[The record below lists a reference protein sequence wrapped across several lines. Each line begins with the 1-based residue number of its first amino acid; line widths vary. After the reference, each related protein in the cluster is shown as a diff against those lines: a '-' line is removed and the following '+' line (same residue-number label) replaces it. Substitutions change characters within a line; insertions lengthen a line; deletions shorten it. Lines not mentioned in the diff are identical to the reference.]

1 MQFPA
6 STSNSPYFAPEEIA
20 QSLNHLPS
28 APLILQRL
36 NQLVFS
42 GSLSLT
48 QMGKLIRLDPG
59 LSAQVLRL
67 GLELSEERGMRC
79 HCVEDA
85 INLIGFERVHL
96 LAAEVGDAQAL
107 SLPLGAYGLDA
118 DEAWRESISCALAA
132 ELLAEHTGD
141 DISDAYTIG
150 LLHNVGMWAINSW
163 VSQHEPGLTF
173 TPRGALRNYVEC
185 ERSLLGCTQAEV
197 GAHLLASWH
206 FPRAVFDPVQWQ
218 QTPLGSGGYQ
228 RMACLLHV
236 AKWLRTVVCT
246 DAEQVPPPMPDAV
259 ILRPLRLTA
268 ERLGRMVIEVRV
280 RLGICRNLI
289 ELQAA

>member
-1 MQFPA
+1 MRYPA
-6 STSNSPYFAPEEIA
+6 STSKQPHVAPEEIA
-20 QSLNHLPS
+20 QALDHLPS

-42 GSLSLT
+42 GSLSLS

-67 GLELSEERGMRC
+67 GHELSEERGMRC

-85 INLIGFERVHL
+85 INLIGFERVHA
-96 LAAEVGDAQAL
+96 LAAEIGDAQAL
-107 SLPLGAYGLDA
+107 SLPLTAYGLDA

-132 ELLAEHTGD
+132 EIIAEQTGE
-141 DISDAYTIG
+141 DISEAYTIG

-163 VSQHEPGLTF
+163 VSQNEPGLTF
-173 TPRGALRNYVEC
+173 TPRSVTRNYVDC
-185 ERSLLGCTQAEV
+185 ERNLLGCTQAEV
-197 GAHLLASWH
+197 GAHLLAGWH
-206 FPRAVFDPVQWQ
+206 FPRAIFDPVHWQ
-218 QTPLGSGGYQ
+218 HTPLGSCGYQ

-236 AKWLRTVVCT
+236 AKWLRNVVCT
-246 DAEQVPPPMPDAV
+246 ESDQVPPPMPAPM
-259 ILRPLRLTA
+259 LLQPLRLDA

-289 ELQAA
+289 EAQAA

>member
-1 MQFPA
+1 MKLPA
-6 STSNSPYFAPEEIA
+6 SSSNSPHISPEEIA
-20 QSLNHLPS
+20 HSLQHLPS

-42 GSLSLT
+42 GSLSLS

-59 LSAQVLRL
+59 LSAQILRL
-67 GLELSEERGMRC
+67 GLELSDARGMRC

-85 INLIGFERVHL
+85 INLIGFNRVHAI
-96 LAAEVGDAQAL
+96 AAEIGDAQAL
-107 SLPLGAYGLDA
+107 SFPLSAYGLDA

-150 LLHNVGMWAINSW
+150 LLHNVGMWALNAW
-163 VSQHEPGLTF
+163 VTQHERGLTF
-173 TPRGALRNYVEC
+173 TPRGPLRSYVEC
-185 ERSLLGCTQAEV
+185 ERSLLGCTQADV
-197 GAHLLASWH
+197 GAQLLAAWH
-206 FPRAVFDPVQWQ
+206 FPRAIFDPVQCQ
-218 QTPLGSGGYQ
+218 QTPLASCGYQ

-236 AKWLRTVVCT
+236 AKWLRTVVCNE
-246 DAEQVPPPMPDAV
+246 AELAPPPMPDAL
-259 ILRPLRLTA
+259 ILNPLRLTA

-289 ELQAA
+289 ELKAA